1 MFISSNSPSKICMP
15 LSKLVSESSPTRNSN
30 ALQQRLAF

>member
-15 LSKLVSESSPTRNSN
+15 LSKLASESSPMKNSS
-30 ALQQRLAF
+30 ALQQRLTF

>member
-15 LSKLVSESSPTRNSN
+15 LSKLTSDTSPMKNSN
-30 ALQQRLAF
+30 ALQQRLTF